1 MRFRDRS
8 EAGRRLAG
16 QLSHL
21 QAQDCVVLAL
31 TRGGVPVG
39 YEIARALDAPLDV
52 VVVRKLGTPGHA
64 ELAMGAVI
72 DGQNPEV
79 VTNPEVVEAL
89 GITDDAIEAA
99 ARRQLVEIERR
110 QRLYRGERG
119 RVPVEGKCAIVVDDG
134 IATGASMKAALHGVR
149 RWRPERLVLA
159 VPVAPA
165 DSLANL
171 RPEADE
177 VVCLGE
183 PAHFFAV
190 GAYYEDFTQTTDDDV
205 VALLEQAGRRAPIGN
220 AGTG

>member
-8 EAGRRLAG
+8 DAGRRLAG

-21 QAQDCVVLAL
+21 QGHDCVVLAL

-39 YEIARALDAPLDV
+39 YEIAQALCAPLDV

-79 VTNPEVVEAL
+79 VTNTEVVEAL
-89 GITDDAIEAA
+89 GIPDNEIEAA
-99 ARRQLVEIERR
+99 AREQLEEIERR
-110 QRLYRGERG
+110 QRLYRGGRA
-119 RVPVEGKCAIVVDDG
+119 RVPVEGRVAIVVDDG

-149 RWRPERLVLA
+149 RWRPDRLVLA

-177 VVCLGE
+177 VVCLSE

-205 VALLEQAGRRAPIGN
+205 VALLEQAGRQAPIGN